1 MNVTQVKLE
10 EGVDLIAVSTNKFKT
25 SLFSVS
31 LVVPLQEETAT
42 ANALVG
48 DVLYRGSEKYPDM
61 EALSAATDDLY
72 GTSLSPIVRQKGE
85 SQCISLIAS
94 MIDDR
99 FSLDGTPILEG
110 VTQLMGE
117 ILLHP
122 ATENG
127 VFLKEYVESE
137 GGNLA
142 DLIRSQINEK
152 RGWSIHRV
160 TEIMCQGEAYA
171 LDKYGSAEEAET
183 MTPEALWER
192 YQALLS
198 EAKVVFYY
206 GGAAEPA
213 LVEKAVRAAFAPLI
227 TPRPGTEP
235 QCQVIASPK
244 QEDVREETERMD
256 VTQGKL
262 ALGFRTGGVDVN
274 SEDYPAL
281 LVCNA
286 IYGATA
292 SSKLFMNV
300 REKLSL
306 CYFAGSLLDKLKG
319 LMVVSSGVEFANFQV
334 ARDEILL
341 QLEHMRT
348 GEFSDEDL
356 VVGRNA
362 VISSLRTLMDSQGR
376 MEDFWFTQTIA
387 GRLDSPEELM
397 DRLMTVE
404 RDQVIAV
411 AKKIQLDTIYYLT
424 GEEA

>member
-1 MNVTQVKLE
+1 MNVTQINLA

-213 LVEKAVRAAFAPLI
+213 TVEEAVRSAFAPLI

-397 DRLMTVE
+397 DRLMTVD